1 MSQTLPAIEPHHS
14 ALLVMDYQ
22 PGIIGLVP
30 DSELLVSRMAA
41 TIEKARAAGLRIGY
55 VRVAFADED
64 YAAIPATNKG
74 FSRFA
79 GQPGFLHAD
88 LPETNVDPA
97 VGPQDGD
104 IVVRKKRVGAF
115 STTTLA
121 QQLREHGVDTLFL
134 AGISTSGVVLS
145 TVRDA
150 ADQDF
155 RLFVLSDC
163 SADPDAEV
171 HDVLMNKV
179 FPRQADVITAA
190 DFAELLAS

>member
-1 MSQTLPAIEPHHS
+1 MSETLPPIDPQNS

-22 PGIIGLVP
+22 PGIIGMLA
-30 DSELLVSRMAA
+30 DSEPLVTRMAA
-41 TIEKARAAGLRIGY
+41 ALEKARAAGLRICY

-64 YAAIPATNKG
+64 YAAIPATNKS
-74 FSRFA
+74 FSRFT

-88 LPETNVDPA
+88 LPETNVAPA
-97 VGPQDGD
+97 VAPQPSD
-104 IVVRKKRVGAF
+104 IIVRKKRVGAF

-121 QQLREHGVDTLFL
+121 EQLREHGVDTLIL

-155 RLFVLSDC
+155 CLFVLSDC
-163 SADPDAEV
+163 CADPDPEV
-171 HDVLMNKV
+171 HEVLMNKV
-179 FPRQADVITAA
+179 FPRQAYVISAA
-190 DFAELLAS
+190 EFARIVTP